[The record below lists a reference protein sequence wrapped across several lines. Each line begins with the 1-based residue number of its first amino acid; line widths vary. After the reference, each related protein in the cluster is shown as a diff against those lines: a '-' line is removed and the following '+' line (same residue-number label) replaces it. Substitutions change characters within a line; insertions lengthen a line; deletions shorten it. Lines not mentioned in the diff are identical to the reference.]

1 MLMTCL
7 CYVSSSYIHASDSCP
22 TISEEQL
29 AQPSNSFSSPVA
41 VQPRTIENLLNDA
54 SFGSYDEVKNYIEI
68 SKEEGS
74 YTYLINMHLH
84 QVTKRENDFIGNTEL
99 GEIIKFTSTIS
110 NKIGYYLVARAPG
123 FMYDNTY
130 VFLTD
135 ADEKLSYTAT
145 NGMGWADDAEFVPK
159 ALIS

>member
-68 SKEEGS
+68 SKEATFKFEVQRFLNFYKKLPEVSSNQEIFWGS
-74 YTYLINMHLH
+74 YYNLKYSH
-84 QVTKRENDFIGNTEL
+84 QNL
-99 GEIIKFTSTIS
+99 P
-110 NKIGYYLVARAPG
+110 L
-123 FMYDNTY
+123 
-130 VFLTD
+130 
-135 ADEKLSYTAT
+135 
-145 NGMGWADDAEFVPK
+145 
-159 ALIS
+159 